1 MFIKGMEVGAV
12 ACNCYLV
19 GCEETKKAI
28 IIDPGAA
35 PQAIINLIK
44 SSGYTVETIVN
55 THGHVDH
62 IGANN
67 EVKKH
72 TGAKLM
78 IHRLDAK
85 MLTSSAANFSM
96 FMGNPVTSVG
106 ADQLLEEGDVVKVG
120 QVELKVLHTP
130 GHTPGGICL
139 AANEVIFSGDTLFYG
154 SIGRTDFPGGSYEAL
169 IGSIKAKLLPYP
181 DNTVVYPGHG
191 PATSIGF
198 ERQYNPFL

>member
-19 GCEETKKAI
+19 GCEETKKAA

-35 PQAIINLIK
+35 ASAIINMIK
-44 SSGYTVETIVN
+44 SSGYVVETIIN

-96 FMGNPVTSVG
+96 FMGNPVTSAA
-106 ADQLLEEGDVVKVG
+106 ADQLLDEGSIVKVG
-120 QVELKVLHTP
+120 NLELKVLHTP

-139 AANEVIFSGDTLFYG
+139 VNDKVIFSGDTLFYG

-169 IGSIKAKLLPYP
+169 IKSIKDKLMIYP
-181 DNTVVYPGHG
+181 DETVVYPGHG
-191 PATSIGF
+191 PATSIAF

>member
-1 MFIKGMEVGAV
+1 MFIKGMEVGSV

-35 PQAIINLIK
+35 PQAIINMIK
-44 SSGYTVETIVN
+44 SSGYTVDTIVN

-62 IGANN
+62 IGGNS
-67 EVKKH
+67 EVKKF
-72 TGAKLM
+72 TGARLM
-78 IHRLDAK
+78 IHKLDAK

-96 FMGNPVTSVG
+96 FMGRPVTSPA
-106 ADQLLEEGDVVKVG
+106 ADELLEDGNIIKFG
-120 QVELKVLHTP
+120 NLELKVLHTP

-139 AANEVIFSGDTLFYG
+139 AADGVIFSGDTLFYG
-154 SIGRTDFPGGSYEAL
+154 SIGRTDFPGGSYETL
-169 IGSIKAKLLPYP
+169 IKSIKNKLMVFP
-181 DNTVVYPGHG
+181 DETVVYPGHG
-191 PATSIGF
+191 PATSIAF

>member
-1 MFIKGMEVGAV
+1 MFIKGMEVGAI
-12 ACNCYLV
+12 ASNCYLV

-35 PQAIINLIK
+35 PNAIINMIK
-44 SSGYTVETIVN
+44 GSGYTVETIVN

-62 IGANN
+62 IGAND
-67 EVKKH
+67 EVKKF
-72 TGAKLM
+72 TGAKIV

-96 FMGNPVTSVG
+96 FMGRPVTSG
-106 ADQLLEEGDVVKVG
+106 AADELLDEGDVVKAG
-120 QVELKVLHTP
+120 NLELKVLHTP

-139 AANEVIFSGDTLFYG
+139 VADNVIFSGDTLFYG
-154 SIGRTDFPGGSYEAL
+154 SIGRTDFPGGSYETL
-169 IGSIKAKLLPYP
+169 IRSIKDKLMVYS
-181 DNTVVYPGHG
+181 DDTVVYPGHG